1 MDSVKHKLYLPDIM
15 DLGRS
20 ENCSLV
26 SITHKPPM
34 NGENVIRTA
43 NKIHGRISLLI
54 LQAATLISLLVFHNT
69 NPEKGFLSFWSNCR
83 LPVMDQGT
91 KQSS

>member
-1 MDSVKHKLYLPDIM
+1 MDSVKHKLYLPDII

-34 NGENVIRTA
+34 EKMLSGLPIKYSMILTYPAGSNTDNPSGLEK
-43 NKIHGRISLLI
+43 KIFKPH
-54 LQAATLISLLVFHNT
+54 QHLV
-69 NPEKGFLSFWSNCR
+69 KL
-83 LPVMDQGT
+83 
-91 KQSS
+91 